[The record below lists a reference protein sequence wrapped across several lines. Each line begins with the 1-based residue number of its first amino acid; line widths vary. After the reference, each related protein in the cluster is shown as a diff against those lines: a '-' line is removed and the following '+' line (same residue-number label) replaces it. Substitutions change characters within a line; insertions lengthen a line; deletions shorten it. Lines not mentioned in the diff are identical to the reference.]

1 MGVVKDFVIVIEDKA
16 DLKNH
21 IKLDSNNLISM
32 ETKDKAEELQHR
44 INLLN
49 QTSKI
54 KYCGGIV
61 IFANGQWYIND
72 CAEYNY
78 SGSDLSSL
86 GWKTLAWK
94 SL

>member
-1 MGVVKDFVIVIEDKA
+1 
-16 DLKNH
+16 
-21 IKLDSNNLISM
+21 
-32 ETKDKAEELQHR
+32 
-44 INLLN
+44 LLN

-72 CAEYNY
+72 CAEYKY